1 MGTYDGGNIFLD
13 GDSSFIADGGS
24 IQNYGNIISLNGDSA
39 FIADGGSIQNYGNID
54 LGIFN
59 LDLTADSFTNHA
71 DATIDAATV
80 NLINVNSFV
89 QRGVIDATIDQ

>member
-1 MGTYDGGNIFLD
+1 MIAGNTYDGGNIFLD

-24 IQNYGNIISLNGDSA
+24 IQNYGH
-39 FIADGGSIQNYGNID
+39 ID

-71 DATIDAATV
+71 DATIDAATL
-80 NLINVNSFV
+80 NLINVNRFIDNGS
-89 QRGVIDATIDQ
+89 IDATIDQ

>member
-1 MGTYDGGNIFLD
+1 MMGTYDGGNIFLD

-24 IQNYGNIISLNGDSA
+24 IQK
-39 FIADGGSIQNYGNID
+39 NYGNID